1 MSEGIILSS
10 TQKIQIGFHEAYVN
24 RLEKILDH
32 ARNADKPNFTQ
43 YQLKLSEIDAD
54 KHWFTELRNI
64 MEKKYN
70 LPSLDHL

>member
-32 ARNADKPNFTQ
+32 ARNAEKPNFTQ
-43 YQLKLSEIDAD
+43 YQ
-54 KHWFTELRNI
+54 F
-64 MEKKYN
+64 
-70 LPSLDHL
+70 